1 MALSFLY
8 RLFRRVLEVVRV
20 HWSDTAAKD
29 AEILVLRHQLA
40 VLRRQVARPRFTWS
54 DRALVALLAGLVP
67 RERWGSFL
75 VTPQTILG
83 WHRSLVRKRWTY
95 PHRRPGRPALPK
107 ETVELICRLA
117 RENLRWGYLRIVG
130 ELKKLGVTVSKTSVA
145 TVLRRHGLPPAPRR
159 EGPTWSE
166 FLSAQAKGIVATDF
180 FHVDTVLLRRYYV
193 LFVIELERRV
203 VHVLGV
209 TTNPNGPWVT
219 QVARNFAA
227 DLEDAGRRFRFL
239 IRDRDTKFTASFDAV
254 FASIGIETIRTPVR
268 SPRAN
273 AYAERFV
280 RTVRQECLD
289 HLLVVSRRHLESV
302 LDEYVRHY
310 NQARP
315 HRGLQLAQPIP
326 HPVSAPD
333 GGAITRRDVLGGIVH
348 EYDRAA

>member
-8 RLFRRVLEVVRV
+8 RLVRRVFEAVRV
-20 HWSDTAAKD
+20 YRLDAAAKC
-29 AEILVLRHQLA
+29 AEILVLRHQLI
-40 VLRRQVARPRFTWS
+40 VLRRQVVRPRFSWS
-54 DRALVALLAGLVP
+54 DRAFIALLAGLVP

-75 VTPQTILG
+75 ITPETILG
-83 WHRSLVRKRWTY
+83 WHRSLVKKRWTY
-95 PHRRPGRPALPK
+95 PHRQPGRPSLAN

-117 RENLRWGYLRIVG
+117 RENPRWGYLRIVG
-130 ELKKLGVTVSKTSVA
+130 ELKKLGVTVSKTSVS
-145 TVLRRHGLPPAPRR
+145 TVLRRHCLPPAPRR
-159 EGPTWSE
+159 AGPTWSE
-166 FLSAQAKGIVATDF
+166 FLSAKAKGIVATDF
-180 FHVDTVLLRRYYV
+180 FHVDTVLLRRHYM

-239 IRDRDTKFTASFDAV
+239 IRDRDTKFTRSFDEV

-273 AYAERFV
+273 AYAEPFV
-280 RTVRQECLD
+280 HTVRQEYLD
-289 HLLVVSRRHLESV
+289 QLLVVSRRHLESV

-310 NQARP
+310 NEARP
-315 HRGLQLAQPIP
+315 HRGLLLAQPVPRPPTAIG
-326 HPVSAPD
+326 
-333 GGAITRRDVLGGIVH
+333 GGAITRRDVLDGIVH
-348 EYDRAA
+348 EYDWAA